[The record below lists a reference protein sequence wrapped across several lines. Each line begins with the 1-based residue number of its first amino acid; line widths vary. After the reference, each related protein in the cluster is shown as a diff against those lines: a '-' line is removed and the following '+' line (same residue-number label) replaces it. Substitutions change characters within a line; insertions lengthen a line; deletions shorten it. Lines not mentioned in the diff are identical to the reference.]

1 MKINALHI
9 SHQELVERL
18 AYDPDTGVFVWKEA
32 QSFRRGWNKRF
43 AGKVAGVLSNGRV
56 SIRVDYQRYP
66 AARLAWIYV
75 TGAEPCG
82 EIDHINCNPLDNRF
96 ANLRDATRAEN
107 AANIRCPSHNTSG
120 VKGVAWDKARG
131 KWKAYA
137 TINGR
142 MKNIGRFSS
151 KEEASSAYM
160 REMAAVHGA
169 FARAA

>member
-18 AYDPDTGVFVWKEA
+18 SYDRDTGEF
-32 QSFRRGWNKRF
+32 FWNAIASLPAKWNGRF
-43 AGKVAGVLSNGRV
+43 AGKPAGTIAHGRLC
-56 SIRVDYQRYP
+56 IRVDYCRYP
-66 AARLAWIYV
+66 ASRLAWIYV
-75 TGAEPCG
+75 TGKEPAG
-82 EIDHINCNPLDNRF
+82 EIDHVNCDPLDNRF

-120 VKGVAWDKARG
+120 LKGVAWDKARR

-137 TINGR
+137 HIGGR
-142 MKNIGRFSS
+142 LKNIGRFST
-151 KEEASSAYM
+151 KEEASAAYM